1 MNRVTCSNMD
11 GYHHNFTIGSWE
23 SLISSWSKVAVQI
36 SNMMF
41 AIGGKNCR
49 YSMVSA
55 DKCITDIEKIH
66 KSFLWWQEGII
77 TSNLFLQQQGYYPQ
91 QVLQKENTFMYQI
104 YQHSFQQQVSSQTS
118 SLSPMPAQNI
128 HLNV

>member
-1 MNRVTCSNMD
+1 MNRVTCSTMD

-23 SLISSWSKVAVQI
+23 SLISSWSKVAAQI

-55 DKCITDIEKIH
+55 DKCITDIEKIQ
-66 KSFLWWQEGII
+66 LW
-77 TSNLFLQQQGYYPQ
+77 T
-91 QVLQKENTFMYQI
+91 
-104 YQHSFQQQVSSQTS
+104 
-118 SLSPMPAQNI
+118 
-128 HLNV
+128 

>member
-23 SLISSWSKVAVQI
+23 SLISSWSKVAAQI

-49 YSMVSA
+49 YSLVSA
-55 DKCITDIEKIH
+55 DKCITDIEKIQ
-66 KSFLWWQEGII
+66 LW
-77 TSNLFLQQQGYYPQ
+77 T
-91 QVLQKENTFMYQI
+91 
-104 YQHSFQQQVSSQTS
+104 
-118 SLSPMPAQNI
+118 
-128 HLNV
+128 

>member
-23 SLISSWSKVAVQI
+23 SLISSWSKVAAQI

-41 AIGGKNCR
+41 AIAGKNCR
-49 YSMVSA
+49 YSLVFSLVA
-55 DKCITDIEKIH
+55 GGINYI
-66 KSFLWWQEGII
+66 KSLLAAARLLP
-77 TSNLFLQQQGYYPQ
+77 TTKST
-91 QVLQKENTFMYQI
+91 KENTFMYQI